1 MMQQMT
7 LQQQVFMQTMTASS
21 QQQQQS
27 LMQSMEASMQ
37 HQQQLLRQQFGNVA
51 PVPPETLGPPGLA
64 NYRISAPSPA
74 RSPPPPPPRDP
85 SDGERDVFAKSDK
98 WLPSLPTIDF
108 ALWKDRISE
117 ALGFLTWME
126 KLTSWVGLGS
136 EVFPN
141 ELRHAVRTRDEAVLG
156 QDRLTVEQQK
166 RSIRLLHILRQTFA
180 GHDKSSLILQNY
192 VEGEQSYQQSGFVA
206 LRLLAKEFCL
216 KSRSECLY
224 FRGQLTNQTVKAP
237 SIPEIVRKIESEQ
250 RKYSKLLSSLDP
262 DVQSQGLELQEADM
276 VMVLLRSLPEK
287 CRSYCLLHGDS
298 DSFEDLKRVALKFE
312 VQQRVWSEGVGNKL
326 SPFQPNPKG
335 KGGDEKGKG
344 KGKKEPRARSQ
355 SASKG
360 AKATKDTVC
369 YNCNKKGH
377 FARDCWASK
386 RDKDAKDHPD
396 GGKAK
401 GKAKPK
407 PKSGSKDNS
416 KGKGKG
422 KTVAEVV
429 ANDSDGVNLT
439 GDQEW
444 AESEGESQVRSAR
457 LDSAGGRLHH
467 LDPRNQRY
475 RAFG

>member
-1 MMQQMT
+1 
-7 LQQQVFMQTMTASS
+7 
-21 QQQQQS
+21 
-27 LMQSMEASMQ
+27 
-37 HQQQLLRQQFGNVA
+37 
-51 PVPPETLGPPGLA
+51 
-64 NYRISAPSPA
+64 
-74 RSPPPPPPRDP
+74 
-85 SDGERDVFAKSDK
+85 
-98 WLPSLPTIDF
+98 
-108 ALWKDRISE
+108 
-117 ALGFLTWME
+117 ME

-312 VQQRVWSEGVGNKL
+312 VQQGVWSEGVGSKL
-326 SPFQPNPKG
+326 SLFSRTRKEKVVMRKVKEKERKSRELEARACQKERRPPRIRYATTATKRGILPGIVGHLNETRMRKIILMVARLKG
-335 KGGDEKGKG
+335 KQSPSLRVDRRITPKEK
-344 KGKKEPRARSQ
+344 ER
-355 SASKG
+355 
-360 AKATKDTVC
+360 T
-369 YNCNKKGH
+369 
-377 FARDCWASK
+377 
-386 RDKDAKDHPD
+386 
-396 GGKAK
+396 
-401 GKAKPK
+401 
-407 PKSGSKDNS
+407 
-416 KGKGKG
+416 
-422 KTVAEVV
+422 
-429 ANDSDGVNLT
+429 
-439 GDQEW
+439 
-444 AESEGESQVRSAR
+444 
-457 LDSAGGRLHH
+457 
-467 LDPRNQRY
+467 
-475 RAFG
+475 